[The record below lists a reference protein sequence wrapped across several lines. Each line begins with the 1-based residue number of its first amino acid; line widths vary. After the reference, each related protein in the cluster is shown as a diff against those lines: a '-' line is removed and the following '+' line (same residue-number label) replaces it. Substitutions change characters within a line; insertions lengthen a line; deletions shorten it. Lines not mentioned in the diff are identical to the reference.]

1 MEQRDCDIPELENQ
15 ASSKLEPTNVTRDME
30 RTKRDQKQNQETSAD
45 EEEKGRPDHSQER
58 QRTPSKQRGTKADT
72 GTRGHQR
79 TPRGHWD
86 TKADTGRQGHQRTPS
101 KQRGTKA
108 EIGTQGHQRTPS
120 KQRGTKAEIG
130 TQGHQRTPSRH
141 WDFRESE
148 QARRRYLTPSTER
161 VLSQED
167 LEAFGLSVEVSSSAF
182 PNSVRGEVR
191 PRERSYTPRMYAQ
204 NDPCR
209 GRGRV
214 QKH

>member
-120 KQRGTKAEIG
+120 
-130 TQGHQRTPSRH
+130 RH

-148 QARRRYLTPSTER
+148 QVRRRYFTPSTGR

>member
-30 RTKRDQKQNQETSAD
+30 RTKRDQKQNQETSAA

-79 TPRGHWD
+79 TP
-86 TKADTGRQGHQRTPS
+86 
-101 KQRGTKA
+101 
-108 EIGTQGHQRTPS
+108 
-120 KQRGTKAEIG
+120 
-130 TQGHQRTPSRH
+130 SRH

-148 QARRRYLTPSTER
+148 QVRRRYFTPSTGR

-167 LEAFGLSVEVSSSAF
+167 LEAFGLSVEVSTNRF

-209 GRGRV
+209 GRA

>member
-1 MEQRDCDIPELENQ
+1 MGQRGCDIPELENQ
-15 ASSKLEPTNVTRDME
+15 ASSIVEPTNVTKDME
-30 RTKRDQKQNQETSAD
+30 RTKKDQKQNHETSAA

-72 GTRGHQR
+72 GT
-79 TPRGHWD
+79 
-86 TKADTGRQGHQRTPS
+86 
-101 KQRGTKA
+101 
-108 EIGTQGHQRTPS
+108 
-120 KQRGTKAEIG
+120 
-130 TQGHQRTPSRH
+130 QGHQRTPSRH

-148 QARRRYLTPSTER
+148 QTRRRYLTPSTER

>member
-1 MEQRDCDIPELENQ
+1 MEQRGCDIPELENQ
-15 ASSKLEPTNVTRDME
+15 ASPIVEPTNVTKDME
-30 RTKRDQKQNQETSAD
+30 RTKKDQKQNHETSAA

-108 EIGTQGHQRTPS
+108 EIGTQGHQRTS
-120 KQRGTKAEIG
+120 
-130 TQGHQRTPSRH
+130 SRH

-182 PNSVRGEVR
+182 PNSVRGEVM

>member
-58 QRTPSKQRGTKADT
+58 QRTPSRRRDTKTYT
-72 GTRGHQR
+72 GT
-79 TPRGHWD
+79 
-86 TKADTGRQGHQRTPS
+86 QGHQRKPS

-108 EIGTQGHQRTPS
+108 D
-120 KQRGTKAEIG
+120 IG

-141 WDFRESE
+141 WDFREQSE
-148 QARRRYLTPSTER
+148 QARRRYFTPSTGR

-167 LEAFGLSVEVSSSAF
+167 LEAFGLSVEVSSSAI

-209 GRGRV
+209 GRV